1 VDVRVLVV
9 SPYPP
14 DRCGIASYT
23 VQVAATLRK
32 QGHQVDVV
40 SPQPSAARYSANY
53 ARTVRGVLRL
63 LALSRRADRTL
74 VEFFPDLLFQD
85 MRRNQFIRQW
95 PAVALFLALG
105 RRLELVVHE
114 APYRSLVGRTDLRG
128 RIGRAMWRT
137 LLTLPRATFVH
148 TAWERQQLVEAT
160 GMRADQVELLGHGE
174 SFLRRAD
181 ADREQA
187 RRELGL
193 SPGGFHFLSI
203 GFLQPHKGFDRA
215 MRSLARLDV
224 GDVQLHVVGSVRVH
238 SHDVLS
244 HVELLRQ
251 LDDSIPGATL
261 HEGYVSDEL
270 FDRWIVACDAL
281 VLPYRDIW
289 SSGVLER
296 GKLYGRPAIVSD
308 VGGLSDQAD
317 ASTRVVRDD
326 DELSAAMAELA
337 GVRLVDHALAYPAA
351 EMEALSYEDA
361 MEVVCLR
368 AAALRQRYE
377 PGTAAPERHRHDD
390 APALPPPIALPPP
403 PAGRGLRAQVKRA
416 VDKLTRWELM
426 PLVSRVNEM
435 REYLARQELL
445 REKEQPR

>member
-1 VDVRVLVV
+1 MRVLIV

-32 QGHQVDVV
+32 EGHQVDVV
-40 SPQPSAARYSANY
+40 SPRPSAARYAANC
-53 ARTVRGVLRL
+53 ARTAGGVLRV
-63 LALSRRADRTL
+63 LALSRRADRTV
-74 VEFFPDLLFQD
+74 VEFFPDLLFQE
-85 MRRNQFIRQW
+85 MRRTRFVRQW
-95 PAVALFLALG
+95 PAVALLFALG

-137 LLTLPRATFVH
+137 LLTLPHRTYVH

-160 GMRADQVELLGHGE
+160 GVRADRIALLGHGD
-174 SFLRRAD
+174 SFLRWAG

-193 SPGGFHFLSI
+193 SPDEYLFLSI

-215 MRSLARLDV
+215 IRALARLD
-224 GDVQLHVVGSVRVH
+224 GDRVRLHVVGSVRVN
-238 SHDVLS
+238 SPDVMA
-244 HVELLRQ
+244 HVDLLRH
-251 LDDSIPGATL
+251 LAATVPGAAL

-270 FDRWIVACDAL
+270 FDRWIIACDAL

-296 GKLYGRPAIVSD
+296 AKLYGRPAIVSD
-308 VGGLSDQAD
+308 AGGLVDQAD
-317 ASTRVVRDD
+317 SATRVVRDD
-326 DELSAAMAELA
+326 DELAAAMAELS
-337 GVRLVDHALAYPAA
+337 GVRLSGPGLRSLAVEAEVLTYDSAL
-351 EMEALSYEDA
+351 DA
-361 MEVVCLR
+361 IRRR
-368 AAALRQRYE
+368 AAALRDHYE
-377 PGTAAPERHRHDD
+377 PGTTPPDPLRLGGGAT
-390 APALPPPIALPPP
+390 LPPPIVLAAPPP
-403 PAGRGLRAQVKRA
+403 GRGLRTRVKRA

-426 PLVSRVNEM
+426 PLAGRINEI
-435 REYLARQELL
+435 RDYLAQQERL
-445 REKEQPR
+445 REQDGRR

>member
-1 VDVRVLVV
+1 VL
-9 SPYPP
+9 
-14 DRCGIASYT
+14 
-23 VQVAATLRK
+23 QV
-32 QGHQVDVV
+32 
-40 SPQPSAARYSANY
+40 
-53 ARTVRGVLRL
+53 
-63 LALSRRADRTL
+63 LALSHRADRTL
-74 VEFFPDLLFQD
+74 VEFFPDLLFQE

-95 PAVALFLALG
+95 PAVALLFRLA
-105 RRLELVVHE
+105 RRLELVIHE

-137 LLTLPRATFVH
+137 LLTLPHTTFVH

-160 GMRADQVELLGHGE
+160 GMRADQVELLGHGD

-193 SPGGFHFLSI
+193 SPDGFHFLSI

-215 MRSLARLDV
+215 MRALPRLD
-224 GDVQLHVVGSVRVH
+224 GHDVQLHVVGSVRVH
-238 SHDVLS
+238 SPDVRS
-244 HVELLRQ
+244 HVELLGQ
-251 LDDSIPGATL
+251 LADSTPGATL

-296 GKLYGRPAIVSD
+296 AKLYGRPAIVSD

-326 DELSAAMAELA
+326 DELAAAMADLADARLA
-337 GVRLVDHALAYPAA
+337 GHALRHPAA
-351 EMEALSYEDA
+351 DAEALPYEDA
-361 MEVVCLR
+361 VATVGRR

-377 PGTAAPERHRHDD
+377 PGTSIPERRRQHDG
-390 APALPPPIALPPP
+390 PALPPPIVLPGP
-403 PAGRGLRAQVKRA
+403 PAGRGVRAQLKRT
-416 VDKLTRWELM
+416 VDRLTRWELM
-426 PLVSRVNEM
+426 PIVSRVNEI